1 MSLSGTVAA
10 RADVASKRLSK
21 RMAIRPSALVNPLVG
36 FKSSLLETKC
46 DR

>member
-21 RMAIRPSALVNPLVG
+21 RMAIRASVLVNPLG
-36 FKSSLLETKC
+36 FA
-46 DR
+46 